1 MPTQE
6 KFDRVEELKEQLERS
21 TITFGADYTRTTVN
35 QMVELRRAMRANGLE
50 FTVVKNTLMYLA
62 AEQAGKPQVK
72 EIVQGPTAVAFGYDD
87 PAAAAKA
94 LADYARA
101 NANSFSIRGAV
112 LGDSPPM
119 GPEGVTRLATLPP
132 GRNWWL
138 LCWLRC
144 RLPCPGWSGRSTAR
158 CRIWTTC
165 CEPGCANWKTNSPT
179 PTSKMPKKER
189 TMALTKEELISAIKE
204 MNVVDLADL
213 VKSLEDEFGVTAAAP
228 VAVAAAPAGDAAAA
242 APAEEE
248 KTEFE
253 VHIREI
259 GPNKINVIKAVREVT
274 SLGLREAKELV
285 ESAPAAVKESVPR
298 DEADSVKAK
307 LEEAGAVVEVK

>member
-1 MPTQE
+1 
-6 KFDRVEELKEQLERS
+6 
-21 TITFGADYTRTTVN
+21 
-35 QMVELRRAMRANGLE
+35 
-50 FTVVKNTLMYLA
+50 
-62 AEQAGKPQVK
+62 
-72 EIVQGPTAVAFGYDD
+72 
-87 PAAAAKA
+87 
-94 LADYARA
+94 
-101 NANSFSIRGAV
+101 
-112 LGDSPPM
+112 
-119 GPEGVTRLATLPP
+119 
-132 GRNWWL
+132 
-138 LCWLRC
+138 
-144 RLPCPGWSGRSTAR
+144 
-158 CRIWTTC
+158 
-165 CEPGCANWKTNSPT
+165 
-179 PTSKMPKKER
+179 
-189 TMALTKEELISAIKE
+189 MALTKEELISAIKE

-242 APAEEE
+242 APTEEE